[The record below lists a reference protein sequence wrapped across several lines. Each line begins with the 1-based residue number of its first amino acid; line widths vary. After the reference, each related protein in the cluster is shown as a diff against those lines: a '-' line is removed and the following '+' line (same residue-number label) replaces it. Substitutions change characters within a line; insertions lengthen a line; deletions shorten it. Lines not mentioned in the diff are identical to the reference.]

1 MTPELETPLPSI
13 SAPEPIANPGLIT
26 RIKALTWPQI
36 RRSPYFL
43 GSLSGLLILSLS
55 WILWYPGRGPFPQP
69 TPLPTPPPTMAPS
82 PRSPS
87 PWATDSAILLTQS
100 ALASLSAQID
110 QTDMAETDLAP
121 PLLDLNVSFE

>member
-1 MTPELETPLPSI
+1 MSERLASPLPSI
-13 SAPEPIANPGLIT
+13 SAPEPGTYRGLIT

-43 GSLSGLLILSLS
+43 GSLLSILILSLS
-55 WILWYPGRGPFPQP
+55 LIIWYPSRTTPRP
-69 TPLPTPPPTMAPS
+69 TPLPTPPPTTAP
-82 PRSPS
+82 PARSPS

-110 QTDMAETDLAP
+110 QTDMAETDLTP
-121 PLLDLNVSFE
+121 PLLDLDVTFE

>member
-1 MTPELETPLPSI
+1 MTQEVGE
-13 SAPEPIANPGLIT
+13 EPIAPPGLIT

-43 GSLSGLLILSLS
+43 GSLLSILILSLFL
-55 WILWYPGRGPFPQP
+55 IIWYPGRTTPRP
-69 TPLPTPPPTMAPS
+69 TPLPTPPPTTAP
-82 PRSPS
+82 PARSPS

-110 QTDMAETDLAP
+110 QTDMAETDIAP

>member
-1 MTPELETPLPSI
+1 MTQELENPLPSI
-13 SAPEPIANPGLIT
+13 SAPEPETHRGLIT
-26 RIKALTWPQI
+26 RIRALTWPQI

-43 GSLSGLLILSLS
+43 GSLLSALILSLS
-55 WILWYPGRGPFPQP
+55 LIIWYPGRSTPRPA
-69 TPLPTPPPTMAPS
+69 PLPTPPPTTAP
-82 PRSPS
+82 PARSPS

-110 QTDMAETDLAP
+110 QTDMAETDLTP

>member
-1 MTPELETPLPSI
+1 MTQEEVGE
-13 SAPEPIANPGLIT
+13 EPIANPGLIT

-43 GSLSGLLILSLS
+43 GSLLGLLVLSLS
-55 WILWYPGRGPFPQP
+55 WILWYPGRSPFPQP
-69 TPLPTPPPTMAPS
+69 TLLPTPLPTVPPPA
-82 PRSPS
+82 RSPS

-100 ALASLSAQID
+100 ALASLSVQID

>member
-1 MTPELETPLPSI
+1 MTQELKSPLPSI
-13 SAPEPIANPGLIT
+13 SAPEPGTHQGLIT

-43 GSLSGLLILSLS
+43 GSLLSILILSLS
-55 WILWYPGRGPFPQP
+55 LIIWYPVRTTPRP
-69 TPLPTPPPTMAPS
+69 TPLPTPPPVIAP
-82 PRSPS
+82 PARSPS

-110 QTDMAETDLAP
+110 QTDMAETDLTP